1 MKTENDKELDYLH
14 AVKTLTAQGYD
25 LTDLFKQ
32 HETRL
37 QAEFSKEITEMDLL
51 FAITTPESWDAH
63 FQPENVFDIT
73 VGGYKTLTLGNIRQG
88 GQFKLSPAMRDV
100 LRERYGLTPTETI
113 TVRELN
119 LYPGS
124 KVVKRLT
131 LESNAH
137 IADPKMRKHVLQ
149 ACAITDFTRFMIA
162 VKLSEEM
169 RVKGDNADRK
179 TTSADSPKSTQKVT
193 KPSKSNTDLAN
204 EYL

>member
-1 MKTENDKELDYLH
+1 MKTEHDKELEYLN
-14 AVKTLTAQGYD
+14 AVRCLTAQGYD

-37 QAEFSKEITEMDLL
+37 QAEFSKEITELDLM
-51 FAITTPESWDAH
+51 FAITTPESWDSH

-100 LRERYGLTPTETI
+100 LRERYALTPTETI

-169 RVKGDNADRK
+169 RVKADNADRD
-179 TTSADSPKSTQKVT
+179 TTSRTPKEKAVKAM
-193 KPSKSNTDLAN
+193 KPSKSNIDLAN